1 MDILEVQHHEKLID
15 FDNQYTLLY
24 FDLSLQMKV
33 SILIFDNI
41 DEDETWMIF
50 INYDSKSVEK
60 AMKSIL
66 Y

>member
-1 MDILEVQHHEKLID
+1 MII
-15 FDNQYTLLY
+15 NTLLY

-60 AMKSIL
+60 A
-66 Y
+66 

>member
-1 MDILEVQHHEKLID
+1 
-15 FDNQYTLLY
+15 
-24 FDLSLQMKV
+24 MKV

-50 INYDSKSVEK
+50 INHDSKSVEK